1 LLRVRTDYLF
11 RSWIANAHLDI
22 ADESQSPRKSVK
34 DGRPLR
40 MAVSN
45 TPSTPG
51 RVASSSRAQPG
62 IRDYKTPQGPRPPE
76 FASKR
81 YYNVVIENAV
91 MLSLMFVGSSQTLQ
105 QWRQLHPVAPTSP
118 MQQANPSLVFRP
130 GERLHSIA
138 PPRLQA
144 LETKPSWHHHLE
156 ATRSSSQQIHS
167 P

>member
-1 LLRVRTDYLF
+1 LLRVRIDYLI
-11 RSWIANAHLDI
+11 RSWIANADLNI

-51 RVASSSRAQPG
+51 RVASSSRPQPG

-81 YYNVVIENAV
+81 YYNAVVTCTE
-91 MLSLMFVGSSQTLQ
+91 LSSLIYVGSYQMPQLWQ
-105 QWRQLHPVAPTSP
+105 QLRRVAPTSP
-118 MQQANPSLVFRP
+118 MQQVNPFLVC
-130 GERLHSIA
+130 RLDGRLRNTA
-138 PPRLQA
+138 PRRLQA
-144 LETKPSWHHHLE
+144 LETKLSWHHHLGP
-156 ATRSSSQQIHS
+156 TRSSNQRIHL